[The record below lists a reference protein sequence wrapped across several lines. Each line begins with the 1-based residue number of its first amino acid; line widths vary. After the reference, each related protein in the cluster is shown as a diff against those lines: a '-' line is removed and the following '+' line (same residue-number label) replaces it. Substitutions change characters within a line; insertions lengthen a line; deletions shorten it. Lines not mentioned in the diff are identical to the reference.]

1 MSPSPRYPNAN
12 YPLSYDED
20 DMAKADDVAVNEAGG
35 KLTITEAGAG
45 FGPLLE
51 GAVTGVGV
59 KGVSFRDG
67 TYPNQSPQ
75 VEEEAKPEVVVT
87 DDESE

>member
-1 MSPSPRYPNAN
+1 MSPSKRYPNAN
-12 YPLSYDED
+12 YPLSYDEA

-51 GAVTGVGV
+51 NAMTGVGV

-67 TYPNQSPQ
+67 NSLEQRPR
-75 VEEEAKPEVVVT
+75 VEEESESVVAA
-87 DDESE
+87 ESE